1 MTRKYHPTMAQHQP
15 SETTVLVT
23 GASGFIGLHGVRE
36 LLQAGYRVRGTV
48 RSLSREPTLREA
60 LAKHTETDN
69 FELVTADLMSDEG
82 WAEAVLGCRYVWHV
96 ASPVPNPP
104 PKHEDDF
111 IIPAREGTLRV
122 LRAAL
127 EAGVERVVLTSSLAA
142 VCLGHP
148 SKPSRVFDEHDWS
161 RLDADLPAYD
171 KSKTLA
177 ERAAWDFVEGL
188 NGDRRLEL
196 VAINPGLVL
205 GPVLEQD
212 CGLSAQAILKLM
224 RRDFPACPRL
234 GWSCVDVRDVVTA
247 HLAAMTTPAA
257 AGHRF
262 CCCVDFV
269 WLTEMAAI
277 LNQHFGDRGY
287 KAPTRTLP
295 DLAVRFAGLFDKAIG
310 AAVPRLGHQEKVSTA
325 RIEEVLGWQPRSIEE
340 MIIAT
345 GESLI
350 ELGLV

>member
-1 MTRKYHPTMAQHQP
+1 MSRKYHPTMAQHQP

-96 ASPVPNPP
+96 ASPVPNAP

-111 IIPAREGTLRV
+111 IVPARDGTLRV
-122 LRAAL
+122 LRAAS
-127 EAGVERVVLTSSLAA
+127 EVGVERVVLTSSLAA

-148 SKPSRVFDEHDWS
+148 SDTSRVFNEDDWS
-161 RLDADLPAYD
+161 RVDANLPAYD

-177 ERAAWDFVEGL
+177 ERAAWDFIGGL
-188 NGDRRLEL
+188 RGGKGLEL

-205 GPVLEQD
+205 GPVLEED
-212 CGLSAQAILKLM
+212 YGLSAQAILKLM
-224 RRDFPACPRL
+224 RRDVPACPRL
-234 GWSCVDVRDVVTA
+234 GWSCVDVRDVVAA

-262 CCCVDFV
+262 CCCVEFL
-269 WLTEMAAI
+269 WMKEMAEI
-277 LNQHFGDRGY
+277 LNQHFYDRGY
-287 KAPTRTLP
+287 RAPTRALP
-295 DLAVRFAGLFDKAIG
+295 DFAVRFAGLFDKAIG
-310 AAVPRLGHQEKVSTA
+310 AAVPRLGHYENVSNA
-325 RIEEVLGWQPRSIEE
+325 RIKEVLGWQPRSVEE